1 MLRYYQGLQK
11 CLGLYAE
18 NAQYSP
24 DEIESLD
31 ALYKSLGQKYSWSS
45 AVKVTRSLSLYM
57 YIFISLFFRNINFIP
72 FEHSH
77 RLRFVSVFCIHIPS
91 FY

>member
-1 MLRYYQGLQK
+1 MFRYYQGLQK

-24 DEIESLD
+24 DEIERLD

-45 AVKVTRSLSLYM
+45 AVKVTRSSLYICI
-57 YIFISLFFRNINFIP
+57 YLYLAFFVTLILYHLNIPID
-72 FEHSH
+72 
-77 RLRFVSVFCIHIPS
+77 
-91 FY
+91 